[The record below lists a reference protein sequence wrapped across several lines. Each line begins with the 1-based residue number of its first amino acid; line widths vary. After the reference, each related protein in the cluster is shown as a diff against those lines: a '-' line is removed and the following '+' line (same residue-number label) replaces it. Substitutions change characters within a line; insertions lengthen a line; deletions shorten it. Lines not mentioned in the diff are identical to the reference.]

1 MSCWALV
8 PVKRRAEGKR
18 RLAQRLSAAERV
30 ELVRTML
37 GQTIAALREAKDL
50 DGFAFVSAERDT
62 IPENYP
68 VLADPGGGPNA
79 ALDQGRKALIDRG
92 VTELVVLPADLPHVT
107 GPDIDAL
114 IEAGRRTGFALAPDA
129 RGTGTNALFLPAQ
142 RPFRF
147 QFGAGSRARHLAEAR
162 RIGLDPVII
171 ELPGLAFDVDDPEDL
186 DRMLVCSESRYT
198 PQPADPGAASC

>member
-18 RLAQRLSAAERV
+18 RLAQRLSGAERV

-37 GQTIAALREAKDL
+37 AQTMAALQAAKSL

-62 IPENYP
+62 IPENNP

-79 ALDQGRKALIDRG
+79 ALDQGRKVLIDRG
-92 VTELVVLPADLPHVT
+92 VTELVVLPADLPRVT
-107 GPDIDAL
+107 GPEIDAL
-114 IEAGRRTGFALAPDA
+114 VEAGRRTGFALAPDA
-129 RGTGTNALFLPAQ
+129 RGTGTNALYLPAR

-147 QFGAGSRARHLAEAR
+147 RFGAGSRARHLAEAR
-162 RIGLDPVII
+162 RIGLDPVVV
-171 ELPGLAFDVDDPEDL
+171 ELPGLAFDVDNPEDL
-186 DRMLVCSESRYT
+186 DRMLLGSESRYT
-198 PQPADPGAASC
+198 PQPTDPKAASC